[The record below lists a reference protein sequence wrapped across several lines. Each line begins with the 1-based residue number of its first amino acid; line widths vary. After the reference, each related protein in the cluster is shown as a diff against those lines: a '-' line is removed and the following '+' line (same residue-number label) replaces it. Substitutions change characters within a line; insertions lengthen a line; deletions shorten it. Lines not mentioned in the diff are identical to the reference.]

1 MPKNT
6 QKNSAPYN
14 KEARKRYNKANFK
27 YQSVCMKI
35 TELEAIDIYCKENGI
50 PKNTLFR
57 KAVMEYIGQTIN

>member
-6 QKNSAPYN
+6 KKNQADYN

-35 TELEAIDIYCKENGI
+35 AELEVVDSDCESCCS
-50 PKNTLFR
+50 
-57 KAVMEYIGQTIN
+57 Q

>member
-1 MPKNT
+1 MAKNT
-6 QKNSAPYN
+6 KKNQAEYN

-35 TELEAIDIYCKENGI
+35 TELEAIDTYCKENGI

-57 KAVMEYIGQTIN
+57 KAVMEYIGQTID